1 MDINHHTVVLLI
13 SNRASLARSHCL
25 QMHYTETGFYVNFAS
40 IQPKTNLEEIPM
52 PIGEFCNREVVYAT
66 RETSIPEAAQLMRQ
80 YHVGD
85 LVVVDEIDGKRVP
98 VGIVTDRDIVIEII
112 SQSLDINEFKVGDI
126 MSPQLI
132 SVQEKEGVFETI
144 RLMRAKGI
152 RRIPIINQEGG
163 LEGIVSAD
171 DILDLLAEEMAE
183 LAKVAPREQEREA
196 KTKI

>member
-1 MDINHHTVVLLI
+1 
-13 SNRASLARSHCL
+13 
-25 QMHYTETGFYVNFAS
+25 
-40 IQPKTNLEEIPM
+40 M

-66 RETSIPEAAQLMRQ
+66 RETSIPEAAQLMRR
-80 YHVGD
+80 YHVGN

-98 VGIVTDRDIVIEII
+98 VGIVTDRDMVIEII
-112 SQSLDINEFKVGDI
+112 SQSLDLNAFSVGDI
-126 MSPQLI
+126 MSPQLV
-132 SVQEKEGVFETI
+132 SVQQTEGVFETI
-144 RLMRAKGI
+144 RLMRTKGI
-152 RRIPIINQEGG
+152 RRIPVVNQKGG